1 MAHPD
6 FYYLCIFHI
15 LYIYLFSSPAVK
27 PARFFLFPMQGA
39 NKKLRDTHVQ
49 RSKINST
56 QNNKDFTHE
65 NSLKDERIH

>member
-49 RSKINST
+49 RSKI
-56 QNNKDFTHE
+56 TH
-65 NSLKDERIH
+65 DRIIRISHMKTV